1 MMTLFIYF
9 LIKVISKWNISCLDN
24 LPDYMQ
30 FLYKIVLDFYEEIVQ
45 KMTSDGRVYALNY
58 YVKEVNSLLC
68 V

>member
-30 FLYKIVLDFYEEIVQ
+30 IPYKMVLDLSEEIEQ
-45 KMTSDGRVYALNY
+45 KMTRDGRVYALNY
-58 YVKEVNSLLC
+58 YVKEVN
-68 V
+68 